1 MKEVV
6 LIDYAMPLMRVE
18 RLAKEIH
25 DLCLEDKYEGA
36 RETAMQ
42 LVVESRLLQ
51 TTLRYMSEEKEKRYA
66 VPNDDQSRTDAVQRP
81 ASKKFATNGVR
92 PHQLRK

>member
-25 DLCLEDKYEGA
+25 DLCLEDKYEEA

-66 VPNDDQSRTDAVQRP
+66 VAKNNQSGSDNVQRP
-81 ASKKFATNGVR
+81 ATKKSAANGAR
-92 PHQLRK
+92 AH